1 MNNVEN
7 KTKSQFVQ
15 SILAVMREE
24 NSHVV
29 YVDERNLNLLSKR
42 EYGRSAIGE
51 RAVSSLPASKGPN
64 IHIIGAISQNG
75 LEYWEKRR
83 GNYRKEEALNFF
95 KRLIR
100 ILIGNGILLQNIVI
114 VCDNAP
120 CHSNIEV
127 MLAENEFNGA
137 RIIRLGPYSPQLN
150 PIEAVW
156 SFTKDKMI

>member
-29 YVDERNLNLLSKR
+29 YVDETNRNLFSKR
-42 EYGRSAIGE
+42 EYGRSAIGK
-51 RAVSSLPASKGPN
+51 RAVSRLPASKGLN
-64 IHIIGAISQNG
+64 IHILGAISQNG

-83 GNYRKEEALNFF
+83 GNYF

-114 VCDNAP
+114 VCDN
-120 CHSNIEV
+120 
-127 MLAENEFNGA
+127 LA
-137 RIIRLGPYSPQLN
+137 I
-150 PIEAVW
+150 PI
-156 SFTKDKMI
+156 